1 MAFNAYKSSK
11 ENVGGGFGIRGF
23 NLTKYPKI
31 KIFNAKK
38 EKEADY
44 TLVFVP
50 YKITSK
56 QDPNC
61 QRGATVGDTSYNLIY
76 DVHNYVGVGKKTV
89 VCPRNLGKA
98 CPICEAYEQ
107 AKKEFG
113 FDSKE
118 AKDLKPKK
126 RAIYNVIDMNS
137 KEKDVMIFDESTFFF
152 EKDLI
157 TTAMS
162 RGAKKGIDCIPFGEL
177 KEGYSV
183 DFHVEMIKSSFG
195 ENPKYTAFNFD
206 KMEDPM
212 DKEVMDKA
220 VDLGACIKIDTY
232 DEIMAILQGNDEDES
247 EEEAPP
253 MKSKATKQSNDEE
266 AEETGFQE
274 KEADEDKDE
283 EPVFKCL
290 LSKGKFGQSYD
301 YDSEKCENCEEGHKC
316 RRASK
321 EYKKSK
327 E

>member
-137 KEKDVMIFDESTFFF
+137 KEKDVMIFDEALTSSS
-152 EKDLI
+152 DLTKYFPPQKAGHYFVTRGGSLGVGFPGAI
-157 TTAMS
+157 GLKIAHPDKTVIGFSGDGGSMYTIQALWS
-162 RGAKKGIDCIPFGEL
+162 AVRHNIGAKFIVCNNSIYKLLDLNINQYWKENNISSHNIPSCFDLSNPGFRFDQIAQSLGVNSIRVEKPEQIAGAIEKMLADDKPFLIDL
-177 KEGYSV
+177 V
-183 DFHVEMIKSSFG
+183 
-195 ENPKYTAFNFD
+195 
-206 KMEDPM
+206 
-212 DKEVMDKA
+212 
-220 VDLGACIKIDTY
+220 L
-232 DEIMAILQGNDEDES
+232 
-247 EEEAPP
+247 
-253 MKSKATKQSNDEE
+253 
-266 AEETGFQE
+266 
-274 KEADEDKDE
+274 
-283 EPVFKCL
+283 
-290 LSKGKFGQSYD
+290 
-301 YDSEKCENCEEGHKC
+301 DSH
-316 RRASK
+316 
-321 EYKKSK
+321 
-327 E
+327 